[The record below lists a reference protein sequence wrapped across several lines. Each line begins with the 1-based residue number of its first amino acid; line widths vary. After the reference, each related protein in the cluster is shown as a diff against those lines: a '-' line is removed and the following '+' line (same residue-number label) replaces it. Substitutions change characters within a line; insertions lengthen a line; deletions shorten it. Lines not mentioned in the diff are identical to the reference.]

1 MSRSFKK
8 TPIVKDRRVGGKK
21 FANHKVRRSKDVPN
35 GKAYRKFYNSYDIS
49 DFKYTQSKKSF
60 LKRWEHR
67 HDVHRWLWIKDRPFH
82 QAMRYWY
89 KTYYWK

>member
-21 FANHKVRRSKDVPN
+21 FANHKVRRSEDVPN

-49 DFKYTQSKKSF
+49 DFKFRRTKMRYVKMWNHKDDVHNFCWKNKSF
-60 LKRWEHR
+60 Y
-67 HDVHRWLWIKDRPFH
+67 D
-82 QAMRYWY
+82 AMRFWH
-89 KTYYWK
+89 KIYYWK